1 MHEVLDLTPSTR
13 EKNLTNES
21 YRHIKRK
28 LQSGMVVPT
37 MWTGKRWG
45 KRRTS
50 LKPAWATCRPL
61 LRKKSS
67 TWSAVHPPWTDFT
80 HSLADQHSRLCWLPQ
95 SHSASPHRLWSRLL
109 SKLVFLTCLQRCRTA
124 LLNFGFSHSLKKL
137 TNSILSKKFVLQ
149 AGLLICEI
157 IRKEAKQRRI
167 MH

>member
-37 MWTGKRWG
+37 TWTGKRWG

-61 LRKKSS
+61 LSCTS
-67 TWSAVHPPWTDFT
+67 TVNWLHPFT
-80 HSLADQHSRLCWLPQ
+80 ADQHSRLCWLPQ